1 MLATGILCEV
11 RPRHVRR
18 APSLLLIMV
27 SEGAPGLKKKK
38 KKKMRTRTN
47 SFWGKYKLD

>member
-1 MLATGILCEV
+1 MLATGIPCEV

-18 APSLLLIMV
+18 APSLLLVMV
-27 SEGAPGLKKKK
+27 SEGALGLKKKK
-38 KKKMRTRTN
+38 KMVRTRTN